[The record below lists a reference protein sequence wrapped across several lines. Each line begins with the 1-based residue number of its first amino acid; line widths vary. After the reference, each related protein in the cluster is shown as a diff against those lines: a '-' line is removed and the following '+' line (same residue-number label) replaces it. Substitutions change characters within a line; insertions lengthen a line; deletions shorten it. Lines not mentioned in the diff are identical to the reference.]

1 MIQTKG
7 MEQKA
12 FKFMVREIEYS
23 HTIWTYFL
31 MISRYD

>member
-7 MEQKA
+7 MEQKV

-23 HTIWTYFL
+23 HTIWTYF
-31 MISRYD
+31 S